1 MSELPGADAAR
12 LSRRWLVL
20 VLVAVLAV
28 AALAGARHFAAR
40 SAATG
45 SAPAAEAPPAGAADA
60 PAPADTPAP
69 ADCEEE
75 PPPESFTLA
84 ECDADGN
91 PVEAAEPAAG
101 TPGGP

>member
-28 AALAGARHFAAR
+28 AALAGARQYAAR

-45 SAPAAEAPPAGAADA
+45 SVPAAEALPAGAADA
-60 PAPADTPAP
+60 PAP

-101 TPGGP
+101 TPGAP